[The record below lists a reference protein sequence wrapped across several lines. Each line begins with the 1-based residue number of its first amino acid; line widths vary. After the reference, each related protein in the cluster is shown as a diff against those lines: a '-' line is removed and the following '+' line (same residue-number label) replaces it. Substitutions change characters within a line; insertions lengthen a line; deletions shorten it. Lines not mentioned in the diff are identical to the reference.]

1 MKIWLA
7 IITEDEEEYHVH
19 FEGHTELDAAKAEMK
34 EINNRLR
41 LDGKLPLP
49 YYIYEAECPPHGFE
63 SYNLDELDF
72 NFYKEQSK
80 EEKEKISQVTA
91 EIEEAIATGDEATLK
106 EAVEKA
112 KEELN
117 QERT

>member
-41 LDGKLPLP
+41 LDDKLPLP

-63 SYNLDELDF
+63 AYTLDELDF
-72 NFYKEQSK
+72 NFYKEQTQ
-80 EEKEKISQVTA
+80 EEKEKISKVTA
-91 EIEEAIATGDEATLK
+91 EIEDAIESGDEEVLK

-117 QERT
+117 QSDT